1 MKLIITITCVLVLGV
16 LLVTAIPARYNQI
29 STDQMPGP
37 DINTDEIPTQYR
49 DIKNDAM
56 MAAQYMDIYT
66 DQMATTQSLG
76 SCVAA
81 CRRGT
86 SAFQVCILYARYI
99 LYDIMYDRRAIN
111 NIIYS

>member
-1 MKLIITITCVLVLGV
+1 MKLVITIACVLVLGA

-56 MAAQYMDIYT
+56 MAARYMDIYT
-66 DQMATTQSLG
+66 DQRATTQSLG
-76 SCVAA
+76 SCLTA
-81 CRRGT
+81 CRGGT
-86 SAFQVCILYARYI
+86 
-99 LYDIMYDRRAIN
+99 RAIEVCV
-111 NIIYS
+111 

>member
-1 MKLIITITCVLVLGV
+1 MKLVITIACVLVLGG

-37 DINTDEIPTQYR
+37 DINIDAIPAQYR

-76 SCVAA
+76 RCLAA
-81 CRRGT
+81 CRGGT
-86 SAFQVCILYARYI
+86 RAIQVCIYKL
-99 LYDIMYDRRAIN
+99 
-111 NIIYS
+111 